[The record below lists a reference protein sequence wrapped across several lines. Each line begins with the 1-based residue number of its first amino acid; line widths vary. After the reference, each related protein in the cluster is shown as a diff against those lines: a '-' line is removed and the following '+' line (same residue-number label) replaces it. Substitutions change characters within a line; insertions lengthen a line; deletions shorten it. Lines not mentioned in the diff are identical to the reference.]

1 MGERLGLASL
11 AATNR
16 PTRKL
21 PHSVFELI
29 EAIAEPSILIG
40 HRFIACGDE
49 YALRPEEAAHFQN
62 AVPKVRRQS
71 GAARIVARELLSRL
85 GCENAAI
92 AKTSFGA
99 PVWPQGISGSLAH
112 EEKVAV
118 AAVARSAD
126 YLALG
131 VDIEPAGEV
140 PDNLVDII
148 ATRAERSLYMPSLL
162 RGRQLF
168 AAKEAVYKALFP
180 LDRRFL
186 DFHDIEVDFARQT
199 AHVSHGR
206 TVAVKVLTGSHVI
219 ALAFLPAN
227 GAITEVSQKSNI
239 R

>member
-11 AATNR
+11 AATSQ
-16 PTRKL
+16 PTGKL
-21 PHSVFELI
+21 AHSVFELI

-49 YALRPEEAAHFQN
+49 YALRSEEAVHFQN

-85 GCENAAI
+85 DFKDAAI
-92 AKTSFGA
+92 TKTSFGA

-118 AAVARSAD
+118 AAVAKSAD

-131 VDIEPAGEV
+131 VDIESVGEV

-148 ATRAERSLYMPSLL
+148 ATSAEQSFYTPSLL
-162 RGRQLF
+162 HGLQLF

-180 LDRRFL
+180 LDRCFL
-186 DFHDIEVDFARQT
+186 DFHDIEVDLARQT
-199 AHVSHGR
+199 ARVSYGR
-206 TVAVKVLTGSHVI
+206 TLAVKVLTGSHVI

-227 GAITEVSQKSNI
+227 GPISEVSLKSNI